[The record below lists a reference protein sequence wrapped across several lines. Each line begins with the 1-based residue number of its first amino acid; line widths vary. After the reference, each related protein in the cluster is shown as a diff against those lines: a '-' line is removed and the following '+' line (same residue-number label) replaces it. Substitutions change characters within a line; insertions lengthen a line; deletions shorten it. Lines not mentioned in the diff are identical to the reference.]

1 MLRDVLTKMG
11 WTKESG
17 PPESKVL
24 QSQPINPTVTNFGGP
39 SLEVVPQSST
49 DFSSILDQVIEN
61 SKKDKPGY
69 VQFMK
74 AVPQMFVQTTI
85 NGNVELT
92 INLNSNDANAVQNR
106 IKQEITDLK
115 IEEILKETY
124 ERVALKLYQARSDIK
139 SKTGNKGIIE
149 EINEKPLNIIFD
161 NDDTKEQILQSEINP
176 LKSIFIVDVKII
188 NVDQKPTIYK
198 ILKLHESFEIE

>member
-1 MLRDVLTKMG
+1 M
-11 WTKESG
+11 
-17 PPESKVL
+17 
-24 QSQPINPTVTNFGGP
+24 
-39 SLEVVPQSST
+39 
-49 DFSSILDQVIEN
+49 
-61 SKKDKPGY
+61 
-69 VQFMK
+69 
-74 AVPQMFVQTTI
+74 
-85 NGNVELT
+85 
-92 INLNSNDANAVQNR
+92 
-106 IKQEITDLK
+106 K